1 MMSNGNAIGN
11 ILCEKAG
18 CHVKGK
24 GLFICIEG
32 LDASGKTTHAHR
44 LVRNLQK
51 RGFDAIYTTEPSA
64 GEIGKFIRTYVLE
77 RRKRVPSVV
86 EALLFAVDRVDH
98 VEKEIKPA
106 LQEGKIVVSD
116 RYVYSSLAYQGAA
129 GLDIKWI
136 EEINELALP
145 PDLAIYIDVPAEV
158 VVRRLR
164 GRRSVME
171 RLKIQRK
178 VREVYMRL
186 VKNGS
191 LIPVDGDRRR
201 DEVSKDALTIV
212 LDFFKILEKH

>member
-1 MMSNGNAIGN
+1 
-11 ILCEKAG
+11 
-18 CHVKGK
+18 VKER

-32 LDASGKTTHAHR
+32 LDASGKTTHARR
-44 LVRNLQK
+44 LVWNLQK
-51 RGFDAIYTTEPSA
+51 RGFEAIYTTEPSV
-64 GEIGKFIRTYVLE
+64 GEIGKFIRKYVLQ

-145 PDLAIYIDVPAEV
+145 SDLAIYIDVPAEV

-191 LIPVDGDRRR
+191 LIPVDGNRPR
-201 DEVSKDALTIV
+201 DEVSKDVLTIV
-212 LDFFKILEKH
+212 LDFLKSWGKH

>member
-1 MMSNGNAIGN
+1 MK
-11 ILCEKAG
+11 ER
-18 CHVKGK
+18 

-32 LDASGKTTHAHR
+32 LDASGKTTHARR
-44 LVRNLQK
+44 LVWNLQK
-51 RGFDAIYTTEPSA
+51 RGFEAIYTTEPSA
-64 GEIGKFIRTYVLE
+64 GEIGKFIRKYVLQ

-145 PDLAIYIDVPAEV
+145 SDLAIYIDVPAEV

-191 LIPVDGDRRR
+191 LIPVDGNRPR
-201 DEVSKDALTIV
+201 DEVSKDVLTVV
-212 LDFFKILEKH
+212 LDFLKSWGKH